1 MAGYMHTFSFMVTPP
16 LILKA
21 EQQLKISGMGIV
33 SNSQANLEK
42 TENYFYYGTY
52 TRMMKSIY
60 STYSTFLRQIR
71 VNLNHSASKRRF
83 TQSSVTM
90 QTQEQVKP
98 GRANV

>member
-21 EQQLKISGMGIV
+21 KQQLKISWMGIV

-52 TRMMKSIY
+52 TRMMKSI
-60 STYSTFLRQIR
+60 YSTFLRQIR

-98 GRANV
+98 GKANV